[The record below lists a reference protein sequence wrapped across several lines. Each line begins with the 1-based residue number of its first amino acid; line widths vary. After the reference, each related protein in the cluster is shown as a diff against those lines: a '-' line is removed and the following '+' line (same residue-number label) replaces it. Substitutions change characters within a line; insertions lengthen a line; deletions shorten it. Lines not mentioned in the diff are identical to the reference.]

1 MSRRGM
7 VKKTTV
13 YRGLFGEKQIETR
26 WVDQGSACRVTVL
39 LLFLVLFLLRGC
51 S

>member
-1 MSRRGM
+1 MSRRGK

-13 YRGLFGEKQIETR
+13 YRGLFGEKRIETR
-26 WVDQGSACRVTVL
+26 WVDQRSGCGVTVL
-39 LLFLVLFLLRGC
+39 LFFLVLFVLRGC